1 MREFDENP
9 HFLTPDPAVLEQ
21 IAEIAVNTSQGIH
34 DMHDFMS
41 GKNSSLGARAESHPA
56 FGMVFKT
63 GEISFFFGGKLIKLP
78 VYAAWNS
85 QGISYGA
92 LVKWTFPNS
101 EETHYDIIFN
111 GKMKKREQAP
121 ERLRAVLY
129 HETVHAMQYLAES
142 WRRGRGPEAQTAGV
156 EAYLTSYPETDAWL
170 LTITQI
176 ILENARTANAKKAIA
191 VNIEN
196 DDMEA
201 FTAPRWGLPVSERNA
216 LEYYLADDN
225 LRQVFKNM
233 LWYALQEENLN
244 EPV

>member
-1 MREFDENP
+1 MAFGAR
-9 HFLTPDPAVLEQ
+9 
-21 IAEIAVNTSQGIH
+21 SQGRILTGH
-34 DMHDFMS
+34 EIMHVVNALRRVH
-41 GKNSSLGARAESHPA
+41 GNL
-56 FGMVFKT
+56 
-63 GEISFFFGGKLIKLP
+63 
-78 VYAAWNS
+78 VYLL
-85 QGISYGA
+85 QHCRVRRQKVRIF
-92 LVKWTFPNS
+92 VKWTFPNS